1 MKEFKIFY
9 PLKNPSRV
17 VQTFGENPE
26 YYSKNIPGLKAHNGW
41 DIVGNHNQ
49 KVRATHDGEVVY
61 AGVDSKEGWGV
72 VLRTTE
78 KFDYGAPLSFTAINE
93 VYFKTIYW
101 HLIKEIPV
109 KVGQKVKAGDVI
121 GYADNTGFSTGDHLH
136 FGLKPQQKGEN
147 DWTWF
152 NIENENGYF
161 GAIDPAPY
169 FNNYCAEDA
178 QLVISIYS
186 KIAEIL
192 KLIINLFF
200 KK

>member
-1 MKEFKIFY
+1 MKKFSIFY
-9 PLKNPSRV
+9 PLKNPSLLI
-17 VQTFGENPE
+17 QKFGENPE

-41 DIVGNHNQ
+41 DIWGAYNQ

-72 VLRTTE
+72 VLRTIET
-78 KFDYGAPLSFTAINE
+78 FDYPIINE
-93 VYFKTIYW
+93 TGVYFKTIYW

-121 GYADNTGFSTGDHLH
+121 GYADNTGFSSGDHLH
-136 FGLKPQQKGEN
+136 FALKPQEKGEN
-147 DWTWF
+147 DWTWW
-152 NIENENGYF
+152 NIENANGYF

-169 FNNYCAEDA
+169 WNNYYAEDA
-178 QLVISIYS
+178 QLVISIFS
-186 KIAEIL
+186 KIAEIF
-192 KLIINLFF
+192 KIIINLLL